1 MRISGACC
9 AEAIVVA
16 IDQIFS
22 FAVWMRPP
30 MLPVVS
36 STKTT
41 STFGFSIATV

>member
-1 MRISGACC
+1 MIGAGC
-9 AEAIVVA
+9 ADAIDDA

-22 FAVWMRPP
+22 FAASIRPP

-41 STFGFSIATV
+41 SITGRFTGNGF